1 MTRNS
6 LEFRLLASGAAW
18 SVVVLVTTGLII
30 SSLMR
35 EVVEANFDAR
45 LQAYLDGLIAHIELD
60 SDGRLRAAGSIGDA
74 RFDQPLS
81 GWYWQVAPVA
91 DGPAA
96 ALTSLSL
103 LDQTLPLSGTE
114 ALPPGS
120 PAMQRFYRR
129 GPAGQNLRIV
139 QQDIQLAGSDG
150 LYTFTVGG
158 NGDELEAQMAQFN
171 NTLIVA
177 LTVMGLGV
185 VGAGLIQ
192 IRFGLRP
199 LRVFE
204 RSLSSIRSGRQS
216 RLTGIY
222 PEEVQQLA
230 DELNALLAS
239 NEQIVSRART
249 HVGNLAHALKT
260 PLSVIANEAKA
271 GSGPTA
277 AKVAEQAAIM
287 RDQINLYLERAR
299 MAARGRALGVV
310 TEVRPV
316 VEAIMRTLVRIH
328 ADRAIAT
335 AIICDRGICFHGEKQ
350 DLEEAVGNLLENA
363 FKWTGSTVTVAV
375 EAVPSAHAADDR
387 LPQIRVRVE
396 DDGPGIDDAQK
407 REAIKRGSRLDETTP
422 GSGLGLSIVAEL
434 AALYDGRLALSDSAL
449 GGLRVDL
456 DLPGSKVAGQPQS
469 SVRRAATEN

>member
-6 LEFRLLASGAAW
+6 LEFRLLASGAVW
-18 SVVVLVTTGLII
+18 SIVVLVTTGLII

-45 LQAYLDGLIAHIELD
+45 LQAYLDGLIANIELD
-60 SDGRLRAAGSIGDA
+60 PDGRLKTVGSIGDA

-81 GWYWQVAPVA
+81 GWYWQVSPVERS
-91 DGPAA
+91 PSTVP
-96 ALTSLSL
+96 LTSLSL
-103 LDQTLPLSGTE
+103 LDQSLPLSGSE

-120 PAMQRFYRR
+120 PSMQRFYRR
-129 GPAGQNLRIV
+129 GPADQNLRIV
-139 QQDIQLAGSDG
+139 QQDIQLAGSEG
-150 LYTFTVGG
+150 LHTFTVGG
-158 NGDELEAQMAQFN
+158 NGDELEAQMSKFN

-185 VGAGLIQ
+185 VAAALIQ

-199 LRVFE
+199 LRMFE
-204 RSLSSIRSGRQS
+204 RSLSNIRTGRQS
-216 RLTGIY
+216 RLTGTF
-222 PEEVQQLA
+222 PDEVQQVA
-230 DELNALLAS
+230 EELNALLAS

-271 GSGPTA
+271 DSGPVG

-287 RDQINLYLERAR
+287 GDQISLYLERAR

-310 TEVRPV
+310 TEVLPV
-316 VEAIMRTLVRIH
+316 VDAIMRTLVRIH
-328 ADRAIAT
+328 ADRAIAAT
-335 AIICDRGICFHGEKQ
+335 VTCDRSVFFQGEKQ
-350 DLEEAVGNLLENA
+350 DLEEAIGNLLENA
-363 FKWTGSTVTVAV
+363 FKWADSAVTVTVEPPHSGQA
-375 EAVPSAHAADDR
+375 EGRHAQ
-387 LPQIRVRVE
+387 LRVRVE
-396 DDGPGIDDAQK
+396 DDGPGLTDAQK
-407 REAIKRGSRLDETTP
+407 HEAVKRGSRLDETMP

-434 AALYDGRLALSDSAL
+434 AALYDGRLALHDSAL

-456 DLPGSKVAGQPQS
+456 DLPGSKVDG
-469 SVRRAATEN
+469 E